1 MSDKVTK
8 MTNRLMKLTKP
19 MKATAFVFLLVA
31 IASAIAAC
39 GQADG
44 ADATKVPEPDN
55 TRLIRVETM
64 TLVPETFQDKI
75 QLTGVVDALKDV
87 TISAEAGGRVVEI
100 LPLGSNVSDG
110 VIVARFDD
118 RVLKSQLEAAQAAY
132 ELAEDTYRRQKALY
146 QDSVISALEYEN
158 VRTRRDQAAS
168 TLEQARKMF
177 ADTRLTSPI
186 TGRVEQR
193 FVEKGELVAPGS
205 PVVRVVDTRHVKI
218 RAGVPER
225 YATDIRESAPAWV
238 RLSSAG
244 LEEEAKLTFVG
255 RFVDVKSRTFPVE
268 IDLENTSA
276 RLKPEMVVDVSIER
290 RSLADALVVPQTALV
305 HDDLGT
311 GLYVVSREG
320 DQYIAD
326 RKTVITGP
334 SFNGTVVIESGVESG
349 DQIVVVGQSNLT
361 DGNPVQIVSS
371 TGV

>member
-1 MSDKVTK
+1 MRDKVTK
-8 MTNRLMKLTKP
+8 MTNRLMNLTKP
-19 MKATAFVFLLVA
+19 MKAAAFVLLLSV

-39 GQADG
+39 NQADG
-44 ADATKVPEPDN
+44 AGATKAPEPDN
-55 TRLIRVETM
+55 TRLVRVETM
-64 TLVPETFQDKI
+64 ILAPQTFQDKVQI
-75 QLTGVVDALKDV
+75 TGVVDALKDV
-87 TISAEAGGRVVEI
+87 TISAEAGGRVVEM
-100 LPLGSNVSDG
+100 LPLGTKVSEG
-110 VIVARFDD
+110 VIVARFDE
-118 RVLKSQLEAAQAAY
+118 RLLKSQLEAAEATY

-186 TGRVEQR
+186 TGRVEER

-225 YATDIRESAPAWV
+225 YAADINEGAPAWV
-238 RLSSAG
+238 RLPSVA
-244 LEEEAKLTFVG
+244 LEVEANLSFVG
-255 RFVDVKSRTFPVE
+255 RVIDVKSRTFTVE

-290 RSLADALVVPQTALV
+290 RSLADALVVPQTAVV
-305 HDDLGT
+305 HDDLGA
-311 GLYVVSREG
+311 GLYVVTADG
-320 DQYIAD
+320 DQYVANR
-326 RKTVITGP
+326 RKVTTGP
-334 SFNGTVVIESGVESG
+334 SFNGSVVIESGVQSG
-349 DQIVVVGQSNLT
+349 EHIVVVGQSNLT

-371 TGV
+371 TGA